1 MDPEMAGAAYVDEI
15 KKLVATAEVRASRVA
30 DLRARRDAL
39 LRATNETRSEAQT
52 VLARREAAV
61 LEHEDLVA
69 VLQEVYAVLQEEEG
83 GENAS
88 LVQELGSSFQAL
100 ERSSVR
106 LRDQRNSIRRSRRSV
121 LLQVEEVSD
130 EEESGAEDYYDSD
143 AENQAHRGKNSSPG
157 RSPKRLFGRP
167 WRNRGSSAA
176 PASPKDHTAGPCPHS
191 PAPLRRPTVYDLPTV
206 PLDLSDD
213 EEDGDSRE
221 DADRGVVSAAAAAA
235 AVASTS
241 LLLDGDTTAELS
253 SLEAGPEARP
263 VQLKHLTPEQVEEV
277 YRHRTASRPRKHDL
291 AKHKCP
297 GRRRYCDQC
306 GERMGRGKEHQRCRQ
321 CAGHYCDTC
330 ERGGV
335 RISYALFHWEKG
347 LKARTVSRS
356 ACLIPSP
363 LKCLCQFPHFF
374 SFFFPRLMPTARP
387 CRTGTSAAR
396 SARRWRLAAV

>member
-143 AENQAHRGKNSSPG
+143 AENQAHGGKSSSPN

-176 PASPKDHTAGPCPHS
+176 PKDQAAGPCPHS

-213 EEDGDSRE
+213 EEDGDTRE

-241 LLLDGDTTAELS
+241 VLLDGDTTAELS

-306 GERMGRGKEHQRCRQ
+306 GERMGRGKEHQRCHQ

-335 RISYALFHWEKG
+335 SLSYALLHWETG
-347 LKARTVSRS
+347 LKSRTVGRS
-356 ACLIPSP
+356 AFLIPP
-363 LKCLCQFPHFF
+363 LCLYQFPKII
-374 SFFFPRLMPTARP
+374 PRLMPTARP

-396 SARRWRLAAV
+396 SARG